1 MLYFVDLHKLVVC
14 SAVCYYIIFYKQISG
29 LKASNIKW
37 LSVWCRAYSVNFG
50 DVMFERAAVEVDA
63 SSSGPIEKST
73 TPKSIDSKVEVERV
87 GEIRTLQYMVA
98 STVFIIDENTLKIED
113 FTYDGKG
120 PDAFFYVGESGS
132 PSGAGTMVPYPEGSG
147 TDAVLT
153 KADMLDI
160 TLRLPAGK

>member
-1 MLYFVDLHKLVVC
+1 MERFSTLLL
-14 SAVCYYIIFYKQISG
+14 STYI
-29 LKASNIKW
+29 LTVACVTAE
-37 LSVWCRAYSVNFG
+37 L
-50 DVMFERAAVEVDA
+50 
-63 SSSGPIEKST
+63 EK
-73 TPKSIDSKVEVERV
+73 V

-98 STVFIIDENTLKIED
+98 GTVYIMDENTLKIED

-132 PSGAGTMVPYPEGSG
+132 PSGSGTIVPYPEGSG

-153 KADMLDI
+153 KADKIDI

>member
-1 MLYFVDLHKLVVC
+1 MQAVH
-14 SAVCYYIIFYKQISG
+14 SAIPP
-29 LKASNIKW
+29 L
-37 LSVWCRAYSVNFG
+37 
-50 DVMFERAAVEVDA
+50 ERATQKRIGKMARFSTLLLSTYILTVACVTAEL
-63 SSSGPIEKST
+63 EK
-73 TPKSIDSKVEVERV
+73 V

-98 STVFIIDENTLKIED
+98 GTVYIMDENTLKIED

-132 PSGAGTMVPYPEGSG
+132 PSGSGTIVPYPEGSG

-153 KADMLDI
+153 KADKIDI